1 MSADALCDLDL
12 TGVAGA
18 IHAGK
23 TSSVEVTEAYLR
35 RIERHDGVLKAYI
48 TVMADRALAQA
59 READDEMRRGARR
72 GPLHGVPLGLK
83 DLVAVAGVRT
93 TAGSRVMAGH
103 VSDRD
108 ADVVERLN
116 AAGAVI
122 LGKLSMHEFAFGRP
136 VVDGPFPTG
145 RNPWDVAR
153 EPAGSSSGSGVA
165 VAAGLCAGALGSDT
179 GGSIRGPA
187 ARCGIVGVKPTY
199 GLVSRRGVVPLSWS
213 LDHVGPM
220 TRTVRDAAVL
230 LQTIAGRDPGD
241 PSTRDARV
249 GDYTAQLESGVRGTK
264 LGLPRRFYLDFS
276 GLHADVESA
285 ALAAF
290 DELGR
295 QGASIEDVDAPTLD
309 LAGAIWVT
317 MLSEVYEFHRETVR
331 DQPQNYGEG
340 IRTRIYMGALVTAA
354 DFQRGQ
360 RLRARLRR
368 EIMALFEDVD
378 ALVFPGH
385 ASPAQRFEDIPM
397 GQIVVPGSRYTNVW
411 NLLGLPA
418 VVIPCGFSRDGLPVA
433 IQIVGRPFDEATVF
447 RIARAY
453 ERATDWHTRRPNPEA
468 WTLTS

>member
-1 MSADALCDLDL
+1 MSDDALCDLDL
-12 TGVAGA
+12 SGISKA

-23 TSSVEVTEAYLR
+23 ASSAEATEAYLR

-48 TVMADRALAQA
+48 TVMAERALAQA
-59 READDEMRRGARR
+59 RTADDELRRGTRR
-72 GPLHGVPLGLK
+72 GPLHGVPIGLK
-83 DLVAVAGVRT
+83 DLIAVAGVRM
-93 TAGSRVMAGH
+93 TAGSRVMADR
-103 VSDRD
+103 VAERD
-108 ADVVERLN
+108 ADVTERLH

-136 VVDGPFPTG
+136 VVDGAFPTG
-145 RNPWDVAR
+145 RNPWDVAH

-187 ARCGIVGVKPTY
+187 ARCGIVGLKPTY
-199 GLVSRRGVVPLSWS
+199 GLVSRRGVVALSWS

-220 TRTVRDAAVL
+220 TRTVRDTAVL
-230 LQTIAGRDPGD
+230 LQAIAGQDPGD
-241 PSTRDARV
+241 PSTRNAQV
-249 GDYTAQLESGVRGTK
+249 GDYTAELESGVRGMK
-264 LGLPRRFYLDFS
+264 LGLLRRFYVDS
-276 GLHADVESA
+276 PGLNADVKSA
-285 ALAAF
+285 AFTAF
-290 DELGR
+290 DALRG
-295 QGASIEDVDAPTLD
+295 QGATIEDVDAPTLD

-317 MLSEVYEFHRETVR
+317 MLSEVYEFHRETIR

-368 EIMALFEDVD
+368 EVMALLDGVD

-385 ASPAQRFEDIPM
+385 AAPAQRFEDIST

-418 VVIPCGFSRDGLPVA
+418 VVVPCGFSRDGLPLA
-433 IQIVGRPFDEATVF
+433 IQIVGRPFDEATVL
-447 RIARAY
+447 RVARAY
-453 ERATDWHTRRPNPEA
+453 ERATDWHTKRPESEA
-468 WTLTS
+468 WRE

>member
-1 MSADALCDLDL
+1 M
-12 TGVAGA
+12 
-18 IHAGK
+18 
-23 TSSVEVTEAYLR
+23 
-35 RIERHDGVLKAYI
+35 
-48 TVMADRALAQA
+48 
-59 READDEMRRGARR
+59 
-72 GPLHGVPLGLK
+72 
-83 DLVAVAGVRT
+83 
-93 TAGSRVMAGH
+93 
-103 VSDRD
+103 
-108 ADVVERLN
+108 
-116 AAGAVI
+116 
-122 LGKLSMHEFAFGRP
+122 
-136 VVDGPFPTG
+136 
-145 RNPWDVAR
+145 
-153 EPAGSSSGSGVA
+153 
-165 VAAGLCAGALGSDT
+165 
-179 GGSIRGPA
+179 
-187 ARCGIVGVKPTY
+187 
-199 GLVSRRGVVPLSWS
+199 VPLSWS

-230 LQTIAGRDPGD
+230 LQAIAGRDPGD

-249 GDYTAQLESGVRGTK
+249 GDYTAQLESGVSGIK
-264 LGLPRRFYLDFS
+264 LGLPRRFYVDFP
-276 GLHADVESA
+276 GLHADVKSA

-331 DQPQNYGEG
+331 DQPQNFGEG

-385 ASPAQRFEDIPM
+385 ASPAQRFEDVPM

-418 VVIPCGFSRDGLPVA
+418 VVVPCGFSRDGLPVA

-447 RIARAY
+447 RIAGAY
-453 ERATDWHTRRPNPEA
+453 ERATDWHTKRPNPETWKLA
-468 WTLTS
+468 S